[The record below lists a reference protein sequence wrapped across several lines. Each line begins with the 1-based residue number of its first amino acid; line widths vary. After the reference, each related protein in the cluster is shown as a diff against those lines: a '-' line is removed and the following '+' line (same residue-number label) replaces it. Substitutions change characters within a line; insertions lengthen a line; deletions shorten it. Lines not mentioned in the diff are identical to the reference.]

1 LRQWTL
7 RDLDRA
13 RRQPRKLFE
22 MRPAAISDRANK
34 ARGRTPPSRDY
45 FGKGLVIFLPPV
57 SRFLRSQGRPWHEV
71 QANLRAASR
80 LRLPDDGTERGGR
93 ADPSQ
98 GHAGDPDD
106 AGGMRRVDAS
116 AVG

>member
-1 LRQWTL
+1 
-7 RDLDRA
+7 
-13 RRQPRKLFE
+13 

-93 ADPSQ
+93 ADPPD
-98 GHAGDPDD
+98 GYAPDPDD
-106 AGGMRRVDAS
+106 GGGARGLAPR